1 MAGYH
6 LLPTTKEH
14 DHNDDETATP
24 SSIGPA
30 AAKSKLRKYI
40 SALAS
45 FLLICIITLVAVV
58 PTNHQVLPNEA
69 AFAED
74 LSFLSTFS
82 STEHLPHSSSLI
94 QKSPPY
100 SSPRTHHQNLYP
112 RRALQTETLAR
123 ERRSMA
129 QHPPKYIIISP
140 TSVAHNQKR
149 TPR

>member
-6 LLPTTKEH
+6 LLPSTKEH

-24 SSIGPA
+24 SSIRPA

-45 FLLICIITLVAVV
+45 FLLICIITLVAFV

-69 AFAED
+69 AFAQD

-82 STEHLPHSSSLI
+82 STGHLPHSSSLI
-94 QKSPPY
+94 KNPTLQLPPDPSPKPSPSTR
-100 SSPRTHHQNLYP
+100 SSDKDPRH
-112 RRALQTETLAR
+112 RATKHGAASSQVYHIA
-123 ERRSMA
+123 
-129 QHPPKYIIISP
+129 P
-140 TSVAHNQKR
+140 TPVHATRK
-149 TPR
+149 

>member
-6 LLPTTKEH
+6 LLPSTKEH

-45 FLLICIITLVAVV
+45 FLLVCIITLVAFV
-58 PTNHQVLPNEA
+58 PTNYHVLPNEA

-74 LSFLSTFS
+74 LSFLSTFP

-94 QKSPPY
+94 KNPTLQLPPDPSPKPLPSTR
-100 SSPRTHHQNLYP
+100 SSDKDPRH
-112 RRALQTETLAR
+112 RAT
-123 ERRSMA
+123 
-129 QHPPKYIIISP
+129 KYGAASSQVYHIAP
-140 TSVAHNQKR
+140 TPVHATRK
-149 TPR
+149 